1 MPLLI
6 LLNNITFK
14 FNYLLFLFKSLSVI
28 GAQGIHA
35 ITEHGRWGCFTL
47 RLFVSVFRPP
57 FKFSSVIKEIKVIG
71 VESLSIIVFTA
82 LFTGM
87 VLGLQGYTT
96 LKQFGSEGLL
106 GIGVTASL
114 FSELGPVL
122 TALLLIGRAG
132 SSLCAQIGVM
142 RNSEQIDALE
152 CMGIDPFNFL
162 ISPKLLAAIIVFPIL
177 SFLFCIVGTGGGYFA
192 GVYLLG
198 VNPGAYYDGMVRA
211 LYNPTHVNMC
221 LYKSLCFS
229 VLMISICACKGYY
242 VHMHKV
248 KGALAVA
255 RCTTEAVVFSSVSIL
270 IWDYLITS
278 ILI

>member
-1 MPLLI
+1 MFKI
-6 LLNNITFK
+6 LAALGSAT
-14 FNYLLFLFKSLSVI
+14 LSFL
-28 GAQGIHA
+28 H
-35 ITEHGRWGCFTL
+35 EHGRWGLYSF
-47 RLFVSVFRPP
+47 RLIRGVFSLP
-57 FKFSSVIKEIKVIG
+57 FKISPLVKEIKVIG

-96 LKQFGSEGLL
+96 LKQFGSDSAL
-106 GIGVTASL
+106 GIFVTSSL

-122 TALLLIGRAG
+122 TALLLTGRAG

-162 ISPKLLAAIIVFPIL
+162 ISPKLVASLMVFPIL
-177 SFLFCIVGTGGGYFA
+177 SYLFCLVGISGGYLA
-192 GVYLLG
+192 GVSMLG
-198 VNPGAYYDGMVRA
+198 SNGGAYFDGMVRA
-211 LYNPTHVNMC
+211 LNNSNYIDMC

-229 VLMISICACKGYY
+229 ILMISICSCKGYF
-242 VHMHKV
+242 VHRHKI

-255 RCTTEAVVFSSVSIL
+255 KCTTEAVVFTSVNVL
-270 IWDYLITS
+270 IWDYLITCF
-278 ILI
+278 LI